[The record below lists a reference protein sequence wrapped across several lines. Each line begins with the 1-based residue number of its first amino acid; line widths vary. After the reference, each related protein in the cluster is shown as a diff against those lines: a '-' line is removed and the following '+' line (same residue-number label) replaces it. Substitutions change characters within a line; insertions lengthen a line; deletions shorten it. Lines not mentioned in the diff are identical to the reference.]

1 MRCKKA
7 NRLLSEKLDGMLS
20 PRENAALAKHLDQCP
35 ACRRR
40 LTDYMQLDAA
50 LADLEKEPP
59 AALQQNIMAEIA
71 ANQPQWAPR
80 QPRRFLWGPGTA
92 VAAAAAVLLLLLG
105 SGKLMLPP
113 EMRPPSPPACKTALQ
128 RMRPPAGCPGE
139 KRCKARP
146 AAPDQPSPDL
156 KQAVSCRS
164 CPVRMALRAIPQTRR
179 LRSSRQVR
187 MPRQKWVAGMMHS
200 T

>member
-40 LTDYMQLDAA
+40 LTNYMQLDAA

-105 SGKLMLPP
+105 MF
-113 EMRPPSPPACKTALQ
+113 
-128 RMRPPAGCPGE
+128 
-139 KRCKARP
+139 
-146 AAPDQPSPDL
+146 
-156 KQAVSCRS
+156 
-164 CPVRMALRAIPQTRR
+164 
-179 LRSSRQVR
+179 
-187 MPRQKWVAGMMHS
+187 
-200 T
+200 